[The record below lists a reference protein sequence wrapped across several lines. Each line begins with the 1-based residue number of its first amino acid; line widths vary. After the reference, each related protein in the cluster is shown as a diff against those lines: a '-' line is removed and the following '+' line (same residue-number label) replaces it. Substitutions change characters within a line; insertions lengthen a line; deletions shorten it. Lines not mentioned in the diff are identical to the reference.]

1 MKRKLV
7 TLLTAGLATSML
19 FVACGGGAEKP
30 AEGNNGGSA
39 SGDSSSS
46 GENRDLSKP
55 ERIAAENP
63 SAVPETA
70 KNRTD
75 TLIVGTTDPKGEF
88 VPVYGSTTYDG
99 WVNNLIFDGLITNNE
114 KGEPVPNV
122 AESYE
127 ISEDGKTYTFKL
139 NQGIKFTNGEEL
151 KAKDVAF
158 TFTTICDP
166 GYDGPRMDAVS
177 NLVGYE
183 EYNKGD
189 ATSVEGIKVVDDY
202 TIEFTNKEV
211 DAQGIWNYAYGIMP
225 ESVYG
230 FEKGNF
236 QAVKDKLLQPVGSGA
251 YKFVHFKPGQ
261 EVKFEKNPDYW
272 KGEPKIPYIVMKVTN
287 AQTLL
292 QELMAGTVD
301 IDRVGAKP
309 ENIDPLKQAGFL
321 NMDLYMQ
328 NGYGYMGMNYGS
340 DKVKDPKVRQAL
352 VYGLNREGFM
362 QSYYQGYG
370 QVYNSHILPTSWA
383 YNPDVPKYEYNP
395 EKANQLLDE
404 AGWKDTNGNGTRD
417 KDGVELELQWL
428 TYTDSQYVDA
438 LIPIVQQ
445 SWEQIGVKVTPEL
458 MEFGTM
464 LDKVDKRE
472 YDIFNAAWN
481 LSIDPDPSGIFAIE
495 QDVPGGFN
503 NVGWRDEEADALLK
517 KGKGTTNQDE
527 RKKAYA
533 EWQLKFSEDVPY
545 ILLGNAQEM
554 FASSARVKG
563 YQPSTYIDWTHDV
576 HKLELVNE

>member
-7 TLLTAGLATSML
+7 ALLTAGLATSML
-19 FVACGGGAEKP
+19 FVACGGGANNT
-30 AEGNNGGSA
+30 AQGNGNGSETG
-39 SGDSSSS
+39 GTTK
-46 GENRDLSKP
+46 DLSKP
-55 ERIAAENP
+55 ERIEAANP
-63 SAVPETA
+63 SALPDAA

-88 VPVYGSTTYDG
+88 VPIYSSTTFDG

-139 NQGIKFTNGEEL
+139 NKGIKFTNGQEL
-151 KAKDVAF
+151 TAKDVAF
-158 TFTTICDP
+158 TFTSICDP
-166 GYDGPRMDAVS
+166 GYDGPRMDAVN

-189 ATSVEGIKVVDDY
+189 AKSVEGIKVIDDY
-202 TIEFTNKEV
+202 TISFTNKNV
-211 DAQGIWNYAYGIMP
+211 DAAGIWNFSYGIMP
-225 ESVYG
+225 ESVYK

-236 QAVKDKLLQPVGSGA
+236 QAVKDKLLEPVGSGA

-261 EVKFEKNPDYW
+261 EVKFEKNADYW

-287 AQTLL
+287 GQTLL

-321 NMDLYMQ
+321 NLDLYMQ
-328 NGYGYMGMNYGS
+328 NGYGYIGLNYGS

-352 VYGLNREGFM
+352 LYGLNREGFM

-404 AGWKDTNGNGTRD
+404 AGWKDTNGNGVRD

-428 TYTDSQYVDA
+428 TYTGSKYVDA

-464 LDKVDKRE
+464 MDKVNNRE
-472 YDIFNAAWN
+472 YDIFNGAWN
-481 LSIDPDPSGIFAIE
+481 LSIDPDPSGIFAIS

-503 NVGWRDEEADALLK
+503 NIGWRNEEADKLLK
-517 KGKGTTNQDE
+517 EGKGTTNQED

-554 FASSARVKG
+554 FASNARVKG
-563 YQPSTYIDWTHDV
+563 YNPSTYIDWTHDIY
-576 HKLELVNE
+576 KLELDNNK

>member
-7 TLLTAGLATSML
+7 ILLTAGLAASML
-19 FVACGGGAEKP
+19 FVACGGGANN
-30 AEGNNGGSA
+30 ATEGNSNGSE
-39 SGDSSSS
+39 SG
-46 GENRDLSKP
+46 GTTKDLSKP
-55 ERIAAENP
+55 ERIEASNP
-63 SAVPETA
+63 SALPDAA

-88 VPVYGSTTYDG
+88 VPIYSSTLYDS
-99 WVNNLIFDGLITNNE
+99 WVNKLVFDGLISNNE
-114 KGEPVPNV
+114 KGEAVPNV

-127 ISEDGKTYTFKL
+127 VSEDGKTYTFKL
-139 NQGIKFTNGEEL
+139 NKGIKFTNGQEL
-151 KAKDVAF
+151 TAKDVAF
-158 TFTTICDP
+158 TFTSICDP

-189 ATSVEGIKVVDDY
+189 AKSVEGIKVIDDY
-202 TIEFTNKEV
+202 TISFTNKNV
-211 DAQGIWNYAYGIMP
+211 DAAGIWNFEYGIMP
-225 ESVYG
+225 ESVYK

-236 QAVKDKLLQPVGSGA
+236 QAVKDKLLEPVGSGA

-321 NMDLYMQ
+321 NLDLYMQ
-328 NGYGYMGMNYGS
+328 NGYGYMGLNYGS

-352 VYGLNREGFM
+352 LYGLNREGFM

-404 AGWKDTNGNGTRD
+404 AGWKDTNGNGVRD

-428 TYTDSQYVDA
+428 TYTGSKYVDA

-464 LDKVDKRE
+464 MDKVDSRE
-472 YDIFNAAWN
+472 YDIFNGAWN
-481 LSIDPDPSGIFAIE
+481 LSIDPDPSGIFAIS

-503 NVGWRDEEADALLK
+503 NIGWRNEEADKLLK
-517 KGKGTTNQDE
+517 EGKGTTNQEE

-554 FASSARVKG
+554 FASNSRVKG
-563 YQPSTYIDWTHDV
+563 YNPSTYIDWTHDV
-576 HKLELVNE
+576 YKLELDNNK

>member
-1 MKRKLV
+1 MKKRKLV
-7 TLLTAGLATSML
+7 ALLTAGLAASML
-19 FVACGGGAEKP
+19 FVACGGGANNT
-30 AEGNNGGSA
+30 AQGNGNGSE
-39 SGDSSSS
+39 SG
-46 GENRDLSKP
+46 GTTKDLSKP
-55 ERIAAENP
+55 ERIEASNP
-63 SAVPETA
+63 SALPDAA

-88 VPVYGSTTYDG
+88 VPIYSSTTFDG
-99 WVNNLIFDGLITNNE
+99 WVNELVFDGLITNNE
-114 KGEPVPNV
+114 KGEPIPNV

-127 ISEDGKTYTFKL
+127 VSEDGKTYTFKL
-139 NQGIKFTNGEEL
+139 NKGIKFTNGQEL
-151 KAKDVAF
+151 TAKDVAF
-158 TFTTICDP
+158 TFTSICDP
-166 GYDGPRMDAVS
+166 GYDGPRMDAVN

-189 ATSVEGIKVVDDY
+189 ASSVEGIKVIDDY
-202 TIEFTNKEV
+202 TISFTNKNT
-211 DAQGIWNYAYGIMP
+211 DAAGIWNFSYGIMP
-225 ESVYG
+225 ESVYK

-236 QAVKDKLLQPVGSGA
+236 QAVKDKLLEPVGSGA

-261 EVKFEKNPDYW
+261 EVKFEKNADYW

-321 NMDLYMQ
+321 NLDLYMK
-328 NGYGYMGMNYGS
+328 NGYGYMGLNYGS

-352 VYGLNREGFM
+352 LYGLNREGLM

-395 EKANQLLDE
+395 EKAKELLDE
-404 AGWKDTNGNGTRD
+404 AGWKDTNGNGVRD

-428 TYTDSQYVDA
+428 TYTGSKYVDA

-464 LDKVDKRE
+464 MDKVNNRE
-472 YDIFNAAWN
+472 YDIFNGAWN
-481 LSIDPDPSGIFAIE
+481 LSIDPDPSGIFAIS

-503 NVGWRDEEADALLK
+503 NIGWRNEEADKLLK
-517 KGKGTTNQDE
+517 EGKGTTNQEE

-545 ILLGNAQEM
+545 IILGNAQEM
-554 FASSARVKG
+554 FASNSRVKG
-563 YQPSTYIDWTHDV
+563 YNPSTYIDWTHDV
-576 HKLELVNE
+576 YKLELDNNK

>member
-7 TLLTAGLATSML
+7 ALLTVGLAASML
-19 FVACGGGAEKP
+19 FVACGGGANNT
-30 AEGNNGGSA
+30 AQGNGNGSE
-39 SGDSSSS
+39 SG
-46 GENRDLSKP
+46 GTTKDLSKP
-55 ERIAAENP
+55 ERIEASNP
-63 SAVPETA
+63 SALPDAA

-88 VPVYGSTTYDG
+88 VPIYSSTLYDS
-99 WVNNLIFDGLITNNE
+99 WVNNLVFDGLITNNE
-114 KGEPVPNV
+114 KGEPIPNV
-122 AESYE
+122 AKSYE
-127 ISEDGKTYTFKL
+127 VSEDGKTYTFKL
-139 NQGIKFTNGEEL
+139 NKGIKFTNGQEL
-151 KAKDVAF
+151 TAKDVAF
-158 TFTTICDP
+158 TFTSICDP
-166 GYDGPRMDAVS
+166 GYDGPRMDAVN

-189 ATSVEGIKVVDDY
+189 ASSVEGIKVIDDY
-202 TIEFTNKEV
+202 TISFTNKNT
-211 DAQGIWNYAYGIMP
+211 DAAGIWNFGYGIMP
-225 ESVYG
+225 ESVYK

-236 QAVKDKLLQPVGSGA
+236 QAVKDKLLEPVGSGA
-251 YKFVHFKPGQ
+251 YKFVHFKPGE
-261 EVKFEKNPDYW
+261 EVKFEKNADYW

-321 NMDLYMQ
+321 NLDLYMQ
-328 NGYGYMGMNYGS
+328 NGYGYMGLNYGS

-352 VYGLNREGFM
+352 LYGLNREGFM

-395 EKANQLLDE
+395 EKAKELLDE
-404 AGWKDTNGNGTRD
+404 AGWKDTNGNGIRD

-428 TYTDSQYVDA
+428 TYTGSKYVDA

-464 LDKVDKRE
+464 MDKVNKRE
-472 YDIFNAAWN
+472 YDIFNGAWT
-481 LSIDPDPSGIFAIE
+481 LSIDPDPSGIFAIS

-503 NVGWRDEEADALLK
+503 NIGWRNEEADKLLK
-517 KGKGTTNQDE
+517 EGKGTTNQEE

-554 FASSARVKG
+554 FASNSRVKG
-563 YQPSTYIDWTHDV
+563 YKPSTYIDWTYDV
-576 HKLELVNE
+576 YKLELDNNK

>member
-7 TLLTAGLATSML
+7 ALLTAGLAASML
-19 FVACGGGAEKP
+19 FVACGGGANNT
-30 AEGNNGGSA
+30 AQGNGNSSESGGTTK
-39 SGDSSSS
+39 
-46 GENRDLSKP
+46 DLSKP
-55 ERIAAENP
+55 ERIEASNP
-63 SAVPETA
+63 SALPDAA

-88 VPVYGSTTYDG
+88 VPIYSSTLYDS
-99 WVNNLIFDGLITNNE
+99 WVNNLIFDGLISNNE

-127 ISEDGKTYTFKL
+127 VSEDGKTYTFKL
-139 NQGIKFTNGEEL
+139 NKGIKFTNGQEL
-151 KAKDVAF
+151 TAKDVAF
-158 TFTTICDP
+158 TFTSICDP
-166 GYDGPRMDAVS
+166 GYDGPRMDAVN

-189 ATSVEGIKVVDDY
+189 AKSVEGIKVIDDY
-202 TIEFTNKEV
+202 TISFTNKNV
-211 DAQGIWNYAYGIMP
+211 DAAGIWNFEYGIMP
-225 ESVYG
+225 ESVYK

-236 QAVKDKLLQPVGSGA
+236 QAVKDKLLEPVGSGA

-321 NMDLYMQ
+321 NLDLYMK
-328 NGYGYMGMNYGS
+328 NGYGYIGLNYGS
-340 DKVKDPKVRQAL
+340 DKVNDPKVRQAL
-352 VYGLNREGFM
+352 LYGLNREGFM

-404 AGWKDTNGNGTRD
+404 AGWKDTNGNGVRD

-428 TYTDSQYVDA
+428 TYTGSKYVDA

-464 LDKVDKRE
+464 MDKVNNRE
-472 YDIFNAAWN
+472 YDIFNGAWN
-481 LSIDPDPSGIFAIE
+481 LSIDPDPSGIFAIS

-503 NVGWRDEEADALLK
+503 NIGWRNEEADKLLK
-517 KGKGTTNQDE
+517 EGKGTTNQEE

-545 ILLGNAQEM
+545 ILLGDAQEM
-554 FASSARVKG
+554 FASNSRVKG
-563 YQPSTYIDWTHDV
+563 YNPSTYIDWTHDV
-576 HKLELVNE
+576 YKLELDNNK

>member
-7 TLLTAGLATSML
+7 ILLTAGLAASML
-19 FVACGGGAEKP
+19 FVACGGGANN
-30 AEGNNGGSA
+30 ATEGNSNGSE
-39 SGDSSSS
+39 SG
-46 GENRDLSKP
+46 GTTKDLSKP
-55 ERIAAENP
+55 ERIEASNP
-63 SAVPETA
+63 SALPDAA

-88 VPVYGSTTYDG
+88 VPIYSSTLYDS
-99 WVNNLIFDGLITNNE
+99 WVNKLVFDGLISNNE
-114 KGEPVPNV
+114 KGEAVPNV

-127 ISEDGKTYTFKL
+127 VSEDGKTYTFKL
-139 NQGIKFTNGEEL
+139 NKGIKFTNGQEL
-151 KAKDVAF
+151 TAKDVAF
-158 TFTTICDP
+158 TFTSICDP

-189 ATSVEGIKVVDDY
+189 AKSVEGIKVIDDY
-202 TIEFTNKEV
+202 TISFTNKNV
-211 DAQGIWNYAYGIMP
+211 DAAGIWNFEYGIMP
-225 ESVYG
+225 ESVYK

-236 QAVKDKLLQPVGSGA
+236 QAVKDKLLEPVGSGA

-321 NMDLYMQ
+321 NLDLYMQ
-328 NGYGYMGMNYGS
+328 NGYGYIGLNYGS

-352 VYGLNREGFM
+352 LYGLNREGFM

-395 EKANQLLDE
+395 EKAKELLDE
-404 AGWKDTNGNGTRD
+404 AGWKDTNGNGVRD

-428 TYTDSQYVDA
+428 TYTGSKYVDA

-464 LDKVDKRE
+464 MDKVNNRE
-472 YDIFNAAWN
+472 YDIFNGAWN
-481 LSIDPDPSGIFAIE
+481 LSIDPDPSGIFAIS

-503 NVGWRDEEADALLK
+503 NIGWRNEEADKLLK
-517 KGKGTTNQDE
+517 EGKGTTNQEE

-554 FASSARVKG
+554 FASNARVKG
-563 YQPSTYIDWTHDV
+563 YNPSTYIDWTHDV
-576 HKLELVNE
+576 YKLELDNNK

>member
-7 TLLTAGLATSML
+7 ALLTVGLAASML
-19 FVACGGGAEKP
+19 FVACGGGANNT
-30 AEGNNGGSA
+30 AQGNGNGSETG
-39 SGDSSSS
+39 GTTK
-46 GENRDLSKP
+46 NLSKP
-55 ERIAAENP
+55 ERIEASNP
-63 SAVPETA
+63 SALPDAA

-88 VPVYGSTTYDG
+88 VPIYSSTLYDS
-99 WVNNLIFDGLITNNE
+99 WVNNLVFDGLITNNE
-114 KGEPVPNV
+114 KGEPIPNV

-127 ISEDGKTYTFKL
+127 VSEDGKTYTFKL
-139 NQGIKFTNGEEL
+139 NKGIKFTNGQEL
-151 KAKDVAF
+151 TAKDVAF
-158 TFTTICDP
+158 TFTSICDP
-166 GYDGPRMDAVS
+166 GYDGPRMDAVN

-189 ATSVEGIKVVDDY
+189 AKSVEGIKVIDDY
-202 TIEFTNKEV
+202 TISFTNKNT
-211 DAQGIWNYAYGIMP
+211 DAAGIWNFGYGIMP
-225 ESVYG
+225 ESVYK

-261 EVKFEKNPDYW
+261 EVKFEKNADYW
-272 KGEPKIPYIVMKVTN
+272 KGEPKIPYVVMKVTN

-321 NMDLYMQ
+321 NLDLYMG
-328 NGYGYMGMNYGS
+328 NTYGYMGLNYGS

-352 VYGLNREGFM
+352 LYGLNREGFM

-395 EKANQLLDE
+395 EKAKELLDE
-404 AGWKDTNGNGTRD
+404 AGWKDTNGNGVRD

-428 TYTDSQYVDA
+428 TYTGSKYIDA
-438 LIPIVQQ
+438 LIPIVKQ

-464 LDKVDKRE
+464 MDKVNNRK
-472 YDIFNAAWN
+472 YDIFNGAWN
-481 LSIDPDPSGIFAIE
+481 LSIDPDPSGIFAIS

-503 NVGWRDEEADALLK
+503 NIGWRNEEADKLLK
-517 KGKGTTNQDE
+517 EGKGTTNQEE

-545 ILLGNAQEM
+545 ILLGDAKEM
-554 FASSARVKG
+554 FASNSRVKG
-563 YQPSTYIDWTHDV
+563 YNPSTYIDWTHDV
-576 HKLELVNE
+576 YKLELDNNK

>member
-1 MKRKLV
+1 MKKRKLV
-7 TLLTAGLATSML
+7 ALLTAGLAASML
-19 FVACGGGAEKP
+19 FVACGGGANNT
-30 AEGNNGGSA
+30 AQGNGNGSE
-39 SGDSSSS
+39 SG
-46 GENRDLSKP
+46 GTTKDLSKP
-55 ERIAAENP
+55 ERIEASNP
-63 SAVPETA
+63 SALPDAA

-88 VPVYGSTTYDG
+88 VPIYSSTLYDL
-99 WVNNLIFDGLITNNE
+99 WVNNLIFDGLISNNE

-127 ISEDGKTYTFKL
+127 VSEDGKTYTFKL
-139 NQGIKFTNGEEL
+139 NKGIKFTNGQEL
-151 KAKDVAF
+151 TAKDVAF
-158 TFTTICDP
+158 TFTSICDP
-166 GYDGPRMDAVS
+166 GYDGPRMDAVN

-189 ATSVEGIKVVDDY
+189 AKSVEGIKVIDDY
-202 TIEFTNKEV
+202 TISFTNKNV
-211 DAQGIWNYAYGIMP
+211 DAAGIWNFSYGIMP

-236 QAVKDKLLQPVGSGA
+236 QAVKDKLLEPVGSGA

-272 KGEPKIPYIVMKVTN
+272 KGEPKIPYIVIKVTN

-321 NMDLYMQ
+321 NLDLYMK
-328 NGYGYMGMNYGS
+328 NGYGYIGLNYGS

-352 VYGLNREGFM
+352 LYGLNREGFM

-404 AGWKDTNGNGTRD
+404 AGWKDTNGNGVRD

-428 TYTDSQYVDA
+428 TYTGSKYVDA

-464 LDKVDKRE
+464 MDKVNNRE
-472 YDIFNAAWN
+472 YDIFNGAWN
-481 LSIDPDPSGIFAIE
+481 LSIDPDPSGIFAIS

-503 NVGWRDEEADALLK
+503 NIGWRNEEADKLLK
-517 KGKGTTNQDE
+517 EGKGTTNQEE

-554 FASSARVKG
+554 FASNSRVKG
-563 YQPSTYIDWTHDV
+563 YNPSTYIDWTHDV
-576 HKLELVNE
+576 YKLELDNNK

>member
-7 TLLTAGLATSML
+7 ILLTAGLAASML
-19 FVACGGGAEKP
+19 FVACGGGANN
-30 AEGNNGGSA
+30 ATEGNSNGSEAG
-39 SGDSSSS
+39 GTTK
-46 GENRDLSKP
+46 DLSKP
-55 ERIAAENP
+55 ERIEASNP
-63 SAVPETA
+63 SAIPDAA

-88 VPVYGSTTYDG
+88 VPIYSSTLYDS
-99 WVNNLIFDGLITNNE
+99 WVNKLVFDGLISNNE
-114 KGEPVPNV
+114 KGEAVPNV

-127 ISEDGKTYTFKL
+127 VSEDGKTYTFKL
-139 NQGIKFTNGEEL
+139 NKGIKFTNGQEL
-151 KAKDVAF
+151 TAKDVAF
-158 TFTTICDP
+158 TFTSICDP

-189 ATSVEGIKVVDDY
+189 AKSVEGIKVIDDY
-202 TIEFTNKEV
+202 TISFTNKNV
-211 DAQGIWNYAYGIMP
+211 DAAGIWNFEYGIMP
-225 ESVYG
+225 ESVYK

-236 QAVKDKLLQPVGSGA
+236 QAVKDKLLEPVGSGA

-321 NMDLYMQ
+321 NLDLYMQ
-328 NGYGYMGMNYGS
+328 NGYGYIGLNYGS

-352 VYGLNREGFM
+352 LYGLNREGFM

-404 AGWKDTNGNGTRD
+404 AGWKDTNGNGVRD

-428 TYTDSQYVDA
+428 TYTGSKYVDA

-464 LDKVDKRE
+464 MDKVNNRE
-472 YDIFNAAWN
+472 YDIFNGAWN
-481 LSIDPDPSGIFAIE
+481 LSIDPDPSGIFAIS

-503 NVGWRDEEADALLK
+503 NIGWRNEEADKLLK
-517 KGKGTTNQDE
+517 EGKGTTNQEE

-554 FASSARVKG
+554 FASNSRVKG
-563 YQPSTYIDWTHDV
+563 YNPSTYIDWTHDV
-576 HKLELVNE
+576 YKLELDNNK

>member
-7 TLLTAGLATSML
+7 VLLTAGLAASML
-19 FVACGGGAEKP
+19 FVACGGGANNT
-30 AEGNNGGSA
+30 AQGNGNSSESGGTTK
-39 SGDSSSS
+39 
-46 GENRDLSKP
+46 DLSKP
-55 ERIAAENP
+55 ERIEASNP
-63 SAVPETA
+63 SALPDAA

-88 VPVYGSTTYDG
+88 VPIYSSTLYDS
-99 WVNNLIFDGLITNNE
+99 WVNNLIFDGLISNNE

-127 ISEDGKTYTFKL
+127 VSEDGKTYTFKL
-139 NQGIKFTNGEEL
+139 NKGIKFTNGQEL
-151 KAKDVAF
+151 TAKDVAF
-158 TFTTICDP
+158 TFTSICDP
-166 GYDGPRMDAVS
+166 GYDGPRMDAVN

-189 ATSVEGIKVVDDY
+189 AKSVEGIKVIDDY
-202 TIEFTNKEV
+202 TISFTNKNV
-211 DAQGIWNYAYGIMP
+211 DAAGIWNFSYGIMP
-225 ESVYG
+225 ESVYK

-236 QAVKDKLLQPVGSGA
+236 QAVKDKLLEPVGSGA

-261 EVKFEKNPDYW
+261 EVKFEKNADYW

-321 NMDLYMQ
+321 NLDLYMQ
-328 NGYGYMGMNYGS
+328 NGYGYIGLNYGS

-352 VYGLNREGFM
+352 LYGLNRDGFI

-395 EKANQLLDE
+395 EKAKELLDE
-404 AGWKDTNGNGTRD
+404 AGWKDTNGNGVRD

-428 TYTDSQYVDA
+428 TYTGSKYVDA

-464 LDKVDKRE
+464 MDKVNNRE
-472 YDIFNAAWN
+472 YDIFNGAWN
-481 LSIDPDPSGIFAIE
+481 LSIDPDPSGIFAIS

-503 NVGWRDEEADALLK
+503 NIGWRNEEADKLLK
-517 KGKGTTNQDE
+517 EGKGTTNQEE

-554 FASSARVKG
+554 FASNSRVKG
-563 YQPSTYIDWTHDV
+563 YNPSTYIDWTHDV
-576 HKLELVNE
+576 YKLELDNNK

>member
-7 TLLTAGLATSML
+7 VLLTAGLAASML
-19 FVACGGGAEKP
+19 FVACGGGANNT
-30 AEGNNGGSA
+30 AQGNGNSSESGGTTK
-39 SGDSSSS
+39 
-46 GENRDLSKP
+46 DLSKP
-55 ERIAAENP
+55 ERIEASNP
-63 SAVPETA
+63 SALPDAA

-88 VPVYGSTTYDG
+88 VPIYSSTLYDS
-99 WVNNLIFDGLITNNE
+99 WVNNLIFDGLISNNE

-127 ISEDGKTYTFKL
+127 VSEDGKTYTFKL
-139 NQGIKFTNGEEL
+139 NKGIKFTNGKEL
-151 KAKDVAF
+151 TAKDVAF
-158 TFTTICDP
+158 TFTSICDP
-166 GYDGPRMDAVS
+166 GYDGPRMDAVN

-189 ATSVEGIKVVDDY
+189 AKSVEGIKVIDDY
-202 TIEFTNKEV
+202 TISFTNKNV
-211 DAQGIWNYAYGIMP
+211 DAAGIWNFSYGIMP
-225 ESVYG
+225 ESVYK

-236 QAVKDKLLQPVGSGA
+236 QAVKDKLLEPVGSGA

-261 EVKFEKNPDYW
+261 EVKFEKNADYW

-321 NMDLYMQ
+321 NLDLYMQ
-328 NGYGYMGMNYGS
+328 NGYGYIGLNYGS

-352 VYGLNREGFM
+352 LYGLNRDGFM

-395 EKANQLLDE
+395 EKAKELLDE
-404 AGWKDTNGNGTRD
+404 AGWKDTNGNGVRD

-428 TYTDSQYVDA
+428 TYTGSKYVDA

-464 LDKVDKRE
+464 MDKVNNRE
-472 YDIFNAAWN
+472 YDIFNGAWN
-481 LSIDPDPSGIFAIE
+481 LSIDPDPSGIFAIS

-503 NVGWRDEEADALLK
+503 NIGWRNEEADKLLK
-517 KGKGTTNQDE
+517 EGKGTTNQEE

-554 FASSARVKG
+554 FASNSRVKG
-563 YQPSTYIDWTHDV
+563 YNPSTYIDWTHDV
-576 HKLELVNE
+576 YKLELDNNK

>member
-1 MKRKLV
+1 MKKRKLV
-7 TLLTAGLATSML
+7 ALLTAGLAASML
-19 FVACGGGAEKP
+19 FVACGGGANNT
-30 AEGNNGGSA
+30 AQGNGNGSE
-39 SGDSSSS
+39 SG
-46 GENRDLSKP
+46 GTTKDLSKP
-55 ERIAAENP
+55 ERIEASNP
-63 SAVPETA
+63 SALPDAA

-88 VPVYGSTTYDG
+88 VPIYSSTLYDS
-99 WVNNLIFDGLITNNE
+99 WVNKLVFDGLITNNE
-114 KGEPVPNV
+114 KGEPIPNV

-127 ISEDGKTYTFKL
+127 VSEDGETYTFKL
-139 NQGIKFTNGEEL
+139 NKGIKFTNGQEL
-151 KAKDVAF
+151 TAKDVAF
-158 TFTTICDP
+158 TFTSICDP
-166 GYDGPRMDAVS
+166 GYDGPRMDAVN

-189 ATSVEGIKVVDDY
+189 ASSVEGIKVIDDY
-202 TIEFTNKEV
+202 TISFTNKNT
-211 DAQGIWNYAYGIMP
+211 DAAGICNFEYGIMP
-225 ESVYG
+225 ESVYK

-236 QAVKDKLLQPVGSGA
+236 QAVKDKLLEPVGSGA

-261 EVKFEKNPDYW
+261 EVKFEKNADYW
-272 KGEPKIPYIVMKVTN
+272 KWEPKIPYIVMKVTN

-321 NMDLYMQ
+321 NLDLYMQ
-328 NGYGYMGMNYGS
+328 NGYGYIGLNYGS

-352 VYGLNREGFM
+352 LYGLNRDGFM

-395 EKANQLLDE
+395 EKAKELLDE
-404 AGWKDTNGNGTRD
+404 AGWKDTNGNGVRD

-428 TYTDSQYVDA
+428 TYTGSKYVDA

-464 LDKVDKRE
+464 MDKVNNRE
-472 YDIFNAAWN
+472 YDIFNGAWN
-481 LSIDPDPSGIFAIE
+481 LSIDPDPSGIFAIS

-503 NVGWRDEEADALLK
+503 NIGWRNEEADKLLK
-517 KGKGTTNQDE
+517 EGKGTTNQEE

-554 FASSARVKG
+554 FASNSRVKG
-563 YQPSTYIDWTHDV
+563 YNPSTYIDWTHDV
-576 HKLELVNE
+576 YKLELDNNK

>member
-7 TLLTAGLATSML
+7 VLLTAGLAASML
-19 FVACGGGAEKP
+19 FVACGGGANNT
-30 AEGNNGGSA
+30 AQGNGNSSESGGTTK
-39 SGDSSSS
+39 
-46 GENRDLSKP
+46 DLSKP
-55 ERIAAENP
+55 ERIEASNP
-63 SAVPETA
+63 SALPDAA

-88 VPVYGSTTYDG
+88 VPIYSSTLYDS
-99 WVNNLIFDGLITNNE
+99 WVNNLIFDGLISNNE

-127 ISEDGKTYTFKL
+127 VSEDGKTYTFKL
-139 NQGIKFTNGEEL
+139 NKGIKFTNGQEL
-151 KAKDVAF
+151 TAKDVAF
-158 TFTTICDP
+158 TFTSICDP
-166 GYDGPRMDAVS
+166 GYDGPRMDAVN

-189 ATSVEGIKVVDDY
+189 AKSVEGIKVIDDY
-202 TIEFTNKEV
+202 TISFTNKNV
-211 DAQGIWNYAYGIMP
+211 DAAGIWNFSYGIMP
-225 ESVYG
+225 ESVYK

-236 QAVKDKLLQPVGSGA
+236 QAVKDKLLEPVGSGA

-261 EVKFEKNPDYW
+261 EVKFEKNADYW

-321 NMDLYMQ
+321 NLDLYMQ
-328 NGYGYMGMNYGS
+328 NGYGYIGLNYGS

-352 VYGLNREGFM
+352 LYGLNRDGFM

-395 EKANQLLDE
+395 EKAKELLDE
-404 AGWKDTNGNGTRD
+404 AGWKDTNGNGVRD

-428 TYTDSQYVDA
+428 TYTGSKYVDA

-464 LDKVDKRE
+464 MDKVNNRE
-472 YDIFNAAWN
+472 YDIFNGAWN
-481 LSIDPDPSGIFAIE
+481 LSIDPDPSGIFAIY

-503 NVGWRDEEADALLK
+503 NIGWRNEEADKLLK
-517 KGKGTTNQDE
+517 EGKGTTNQEE

-554 FASSARVKG
+554 FASNSRVKG
-563 YQPSTYIDWTHDV
+563 YNPSTYIDWTHDV
-576 HKLELVNE
+576 YKLELDNNK

>member
-7 TLLTAGLATSML
+7 VLLTAGLAASML
-19 FVACGGGAEKP
+19 FVACGGGANNT
-30 AEGNNGGSA
+30 AQGNGNGSE
-39 SGDSSSS
+39 SG
-46 GENRDLSKP
+46 GTTKDLSKP
-55 ERIAAENP
+55 ERIEASNP
-63 SAVPETA
+63 SALPDAA

-88 VPVYGSTTYDG
+88 VPIYSSTLYDS
-99 WVNNLIFDGLITNNE
+99 WVNKLVFDGLISNNE
-114 KGEPVPNV
+114 KGEVIPNV

-127 ISEDGKTYTFKL
+127 VSEDGKTYTFKL
-139 NQGIKFTNGEEL
+139 NKGIKFTNGQEL
-151 KAKDVAF
+151 TAKDVAF
-158 TFTTICDP
+158 TFTSICDP

-189 ATSVEGIKVVDDY
+189 ASSVEGIKVIDDY
-202 TIEFTNKEV
+202 TISFTNKNV
-211 DAQGIWNYAYGIMP
+211 DAAGIWNFEYGIMP
-225 ESVYG
+225 ESVYK

-236 QAVKDKLLQPVGSGA
+236 QAVKDKLLEPVGSGA

-321 NMDLYMQ
+321 NLDLYMQ
-328 NGYGYMGMNYGS
+328 NGYGYIGLNYGS
-340 DKVKDPKVRQAL
+340 DKVKDTKVRQAL
-352 VYGLNREGFM
+352 LYGLNREGFM

-404 AGWKDTNGNGTRD
+404 AGWKDTNGNGVRD

-428 TYTDSQYVDA
+428 TYTGSKYVDA

-464 LDKVDKRE
+464 MDKVNNRE
-472 YDIFNAAWN
+472 YDIFNGAWN
-481 LSIDPDPSGIFAIE
+481 LSIDPDPSGIFAIS

-503 NVGWRDEEADALLK
+503 NIGWRNEEADKLLK
-517 KGKGTTNQDE
+517 EGKGTTNQEE

-554 FASSARVKG
+554 FASNSRVKG
-563 YQPSTYIDWTHDV
+563 YNPSTYIDWTHDV
-576 HKLELVNE
+576 YKLELDNNK

>member
-7 TLLTAGLATSML
+7 VLLTAGLAASML
-19 FVACGGGAEKP
+19 FVACGGGANNT
-30 AEGNNGGSA
+30 AQGNGNSSESGGTTK
-39 SGDSSSS
+39 
-46 GENRDLSKP
+46 DLSKP
-55 ERIAAENP
+55 ERIEASNP
-63 SAVPETA
+63 SALPDAA

-88 VPVYGSTTYDG
+88 VPIYSSTLYDS
-99 WVNNLIFDGLITNNE
+99 WVNNLIFDGLISNNE

-122 AESYE
+122 AENYE
-127 ISEDGKTYTFKL
+127 VSEDGKTYTFKL
-139 NQGIKFTNGEEL
+139 NKGIKFTNGQEL
-151 KAKDVAF
+151 TAKDVAF
-158 TFTTICDP
+158 TFTSICDP
-166 GYDGPRMDAVS
+166 GYDGPRMDAVN

-189 ATSVEGIKVVDDY
+189 AKSVEGIKVIDDY
-202 TIEFTNKEV
+202 TISFTNKNV
-211 DAQGIWNYAYGIMP
+211 DAAGIWNFSYGIMP
-225 ESVYG
+225 ESVYK

-236 QAVKDKLLQPVGSGA
+236 QAVKDKLLEPVGSGA

-321 NMDLYMQ
+321 NLDLYMQ
-328 NGYGYMGMNYGS
+328 NGYGYIGLNYGS

-352 VYGLNREGFM
+352 LYGLNREGFM

-404 AGWKDTNGNGTRD
+404 AGWKDTNGNGVRD

-428 TYTDSQYVDA
+428 TYTGSKYVDA

-464 LDKVDKRE
+464 MDKVNNRE
-472 YDIFNAAWN
+472 YDIFNGAWN
-481 LSIDPDPSGIFAIE
+481 LSIDPDPSGIFAIS

-503 NVGWRDEEADALLK
+503 NIGWRNEEADKLLK
-517 KGKGTTNQDE
+517 EGKGTTNQEE

-554 FASSARVKG
+554 FASNSRVKG
-563 YQPSTYIDWTHDV
+563 YNPSTYIDWTHDV
-576 HKLELVNE
+576 YKLELDNNK

>member
-1 MKRKLV
+1 MKKRKLV
-7 TLLTAGLATSML
+7 ALLTAGLAASML
-19 FVACGGGAEKP
+19 FVACGGGANNT
-30 AEGNNGGSA
+30 AQGNGNGSE
-39 SGDSSSS
+39 SG
-46 GENRDLSKP
+46 GTTKDLSKP
-55 ERIAAENP
+55 ERIEASNP
-63 SAVPETA
+63 SALPDAA

-88 VPVYGSTTYDG
+88 VPIYSSTLYDL
-99 WVNNLIFDGLITNNE
+99 WVNNLIFDGLISNNE

-127 ISEDGKTYTFKL
+127 VSEDGKTYTFKL
-139 NQGIKFTNGEEL
+139 NKGIKFTNGQEL
-151 KAKDVAF
+151 TAKDVAF
-158 TFTTICDP
+158 TFTSICDP
-166 GYDGPRMDAVS
+166 GYDGPRMDAVN

-189 ATSVEGIKVVDDY
+189 AKSVEGIKVIDDY
-202 TIEFTNKEV
+202 TISFTNKNV
-211 DAQGIWNYAYGIMP
+211 DAAGIWNFSYGIMP

-236 QAVKDKLLQPVGSGA
+236 QAVKDKLLEPVGSGA

-321 NMDLYMQ
+321 NLDLYMK
-328 NGYGYMGMNYGS
+328 NGYGYIGLNYGS

-352 VYGLNREGFM
+352 LYGLNREGFM

-395 EKANQLLDE
+395 EKAKELLDE
-404 AGWKDTNGNGTRD
+404 AGWKDTNGNGVRD

-428 TYTDSQYVDA
+428 TYTGSKYVDA

-464 LDKVDKRE
+464 MDKVNNRE
-472 YDIFNAAWN
+472 YDIFNGAWN
-481 LSIDPDPSGIFAIE
+481 LSIDPDPSGIFAIS

-503 NVGWRDEEADALLK
+503 NIGWRNEEADKLLK
-517 KGKGTTNQDE
+517 EGKGTTNQEE

-554 FASSARVKG
+554 FASNSRVKG
-563 YQPSTYIDWTHDV
+563 YNPSTYIDWTHDV
-576 HKLELVNE
+576 YKLELDNNK

>member
-7 TLLTAGLATSML
+7 ILLTAGLAASML
-19 FVACGGGAEKP
+19 FVACGGGANN
-30 AEGNNGGSA
+30 ATEGNSNGSE
-39 SGDSSSS
+39 SG
-46 GENRDLSKP
+46 GTTKDLSKP
-55 ERIAAENP
+55 ERIEASNP
-63 SAVPETA
+63 SAIPDAA

-88 VPVYGSTTYDG
+88 VPIYSSTLYDS
-99 WVNNLIFDGLITNNE
+99 WVNKLVFDGLISNNE
-114 KGEPVPNV
+114 KGEAVPNV

-127 ISEDGKTYTFKL
+127 VSEDGKTYTFKL
-139 NQGIKFTNGEEL
+139 NKGIKFTNGQEL
-151 KAKDVAF
+151 TAKDVAF
-158 TFTTICDP
+158 TFTSICDP

-189 ATSVEGIKVVDDY
+189 AKSVEGIKVIDDY
-202 TIEFTNKEV
+202 TISFTNKNV
-211 DAQGIWNYAYGIMP
+211 DAAGIWNFEYGIMP
-225 ESVYG
+225 ESVYK

-236 QAVKDKLLQPVGSGA
+236 QAVKDKLLEPVGSGA

-321 NMDLYMQ
+321 NLDLYMQ
-328 NGYGYMGMNYGS
+328 NGYGYIGLNYGS

-352 VYGLNREGFM
+352 LYGLNRDGFM

-404 AGWKDTNGNGTRD
+404 AGWKDTNGNGVRD

-428 TYTDSQYVDA
+428 TYTGSKYVDA

-464 LDKVDKRE
+464 MDKVNNRE
-472 YDIFNAAWN
+472 YDIFNGAWN
-481 LSIDPDPSGIFAIE
+481 LSIDPDPSGIFAIS

-503 NVGWRDEEADALLK
+503 NIGWRNEEADKLLK
-517 KGKGTTNQDE
+517 EGKGTTNQEE

-554 FASSARVKG
+554 FASNSRVKG
-563 YQPSTYIDWTHDV
+563 YNPSTYIDWTHDV
-576 HKLELVNE
+576 YKLELDNNK

>member
-7 TLLTAGLATSML
+7 ALLTVGLAASML
-19 FVACGGGAEKP
+19 FVACGRGANNTAQGNGNGSESGGTTK
-30 AEGNNGGSA
+30 
-39 SGDSSSS
+39 
-46 GENRDLSKP
+46 DLSKP
-55 ERIAAENP
+55 ERIEASNP
-63 SAVPETA
+63 SALPDAA

-88 VPVYGSTTYDG
+88 VPIYSSTLYDL
-99 WVNNLIFDGLITNNE
+99 WVNNLVFDGLITNNE
-114 KGEPVPNV
+114 KGEPIPNV

-127 ISEDGKTYTFKL
+127 VSEDGKTYTFKL
-139 NQGIKFTNGEEL
+139 NKGIKFTNGQEL
-151 KAKDVAF
+151 TAKDVAF
-158 TFTTICDP
+158 TFTSICDP
-166 GYDGPRMDAVS
+166 GYDGPRMDAVN

-189 ATSVEGIKVVDDY
+189 AKSVEGIKVIDDY
-202 TIEFTNKEV
+202 TISFTNKNT
-211 DAQGIWNYAYGIMP
+211 DAAGIWNFGYGIMP
-225 ESVYG
+225 ESVYK

-261 EVKFEKNPDYW
+261 EVKFEKNADYW
-272 KGEPKIPYIVMKVTN
+272 KGEPKIPYVVMKVTN

-321 NMDLYMQ
+321 NLDLYMG
-328 NGYGYMGMNYGS
+328 NTYGYMGLNYGS

-352 VYGLNREGFM
+352 LYGLNREGFM

-395 EKANQLLDE
+395 EKAKELLDE
-404 AGWKDTNGNGTRD
+404 AGWKDTNGNGVRD

-428 TYTDSQYVDA
+428 TYTGSKYVDA
-438 LIPIVQQ
+438 LIPIVKQ

-464 LDKVDKRE
+464 MDKVNNRK
-472 YDIFNAAWN
+472 YDIFNGAWN
-481 LSIDPDPSGIFAIE
+481 LSIDPDPSGIFAIS

-503 NVGWRDEEADALLK
+503 NIGWRNEEADKLLK
-517 KGKGTTNQDE
+517 EGKGTTNQEE

-545 ILLGNAQEM
+545 ILLGDAKEM
-554 FASSARVKG
+554 FASNSRVKG
-563 YQPSTYIDWTHDV
+563 YNPSTYIDWTHDV
-576 HKLELVNE
+576 YKLELDNNK

>member
-7 TLLTAGLATSML
+7 VLLTAGLAASML
-19 FVACGGGAEKP
+19 FVACGGGANNT
-30 AEGNNGGSA
+30 AQGNGNSSESGGTTK
-39 SGDSSSS
+39 
-46 GENRDLSKP
+46 DLSKP
-55 ERIAAENP
+55 ERIEASNP
-63 SAVPETA
+63 STLPDAA

-88 VPVYGSTTYDG
+88 VPIYSSTLYDS
-99 WVNNLIFDGLITNNE
+99 WVNKLVFDGLITNNE
-114 KGEPVPNV
+114 KGEPIPNV

-127 ISEDGKTYTFKL
+127 VSEDGKTYTFKL
-139 NQGIKFTNGEEL
+139 NKGIKFTNGQEL
-151 KAKDVAF
+151 TAKDVAF
-158 TFTTICDP
+158 TFTSICDP
-166 GYDGPRMDAVS
+166 GYDGPRMDAVN

-189 ATSVEGIKVVDDY
+189 AKSVEGIKVIDDY
-202 TIEFTNKEV
+202 TISFTNKNV
-211 DAQGIWNYAYGIMP
+211 DAAGIWNFSYGIMP
-225 ESVYG
+225 ESVYK

-236 QAVKDKLLQPVGSGA
+236 QAVKDKLLEPVGSGA

-321 NMDLYMQ
+321 NLDLYMQ
-328 NGYGYMGMNYGS
+328 NGYGYIGLNYGS

-352 VYGLNREGFM
+352 LYGLNREGFM

-404 AGWKDTNGNGTRD
+404 AGWKDTNGNGVRD

-428 TYTDSQYVDA
+428 TYTGSKYVDA

-464 LDKVDKRE
+464 MDKVNNRE
-472 YDIFNAAWN
+472 YDIFNGAWN
-481 LSIDPDPSGIFAIE
+481 LSIDPDPSGIFAIS

-503 NVGWRDEEADALLK
+503 NIGWRNEEADKLLK
-517 KGKGTTNQDE
+517 EGKGTTNQEE

-554 FASSARVKG
+554 FASNSRVKG
-563 YQPSTYIDWTHDV
+563 YNPSTYIDWTHDV
-576 HKLELVNE
+576 YKLELDNNK